1 MFSNVCTFY
10 DRNFSP
16 SGTKLLLSLLLLFV
30 NFLHVMDAV
39 SLFDDNDVALVLFS
53 QLPWKRLRFFLL
65 YYCIR
70 LPCLHRCLF
79 FLYIF
84 FYKVYCMYCF
94 LIIVSF

>member
-1 MFSNVCTFY
+1 MFSNACTFC

-53 QLPWKRLRFFLL
+53 HYREDLNLILFYLLLHSVALCLSLYCPLFFIYIVLLRFLCLVCFLL
-65 YYCIR
+65 
-70 LPCLHRCLF
+70 
-79 FLYIF
+79 
-84 FYKVYCMYCF
+84 
-94 LIIVSF
+94 